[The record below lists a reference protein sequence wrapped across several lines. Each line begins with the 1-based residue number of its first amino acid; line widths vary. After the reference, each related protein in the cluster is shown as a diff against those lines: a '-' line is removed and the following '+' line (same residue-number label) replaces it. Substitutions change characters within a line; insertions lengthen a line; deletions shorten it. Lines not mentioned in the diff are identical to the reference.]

1 MSKYIIQINS
11 QNIITNEGIPKQAQ
25 VCSIYLGNGANRG
38 VIQFQ
43 SWCTCRISSTKERFR
58 ALFQNLENGLN
69 FPSLTVATVIFRSF
83 QFEIPKATIDKLSKI
98 LLHDIIF

>member
-43 SWCTCRISSTKERFR
+43 SWCTWRISSTKERFR
-58 ALFQNLENGLN
+58 ALFQNLGLN
-69 FPSLTVATVIFRSF
+69 FSSLTVLAVIFWIF
-83 QFEIPKATIDKLSKI
+83 QFEISKEKIDTLSKI
-98 LLHDIIF
+98 LVYDIIF

>member
-43 SWCTCRISSTKERFR
+43 SWCTWKISSTKERFR

-69 FPSLTVATVIFRSF
+69 FPSLTVLAVIFWTF
-83 QFEIPKATIDKLSKI
+83 QFEILKEKIDTVSKI
-98 LLHDIIF
+98 LVYDIIF